1 VKPLRAGLATL
12 RAAFATPELR
22 RVQVAWAAAAV
33 GNWAF
38 FVVLAIYAFD
48 EGGATAVGVAA
59 LARML
64 PAGLTAPFTSLLA
77 DRRSRRDLL
86 LAATL
91 VRALSLGAIVAAVA
105 LGGPLALVLV
115 LAAVQ
120 TIACTAAKPAQASL
134 LPLLARSPEQLAAA
148 NAAWSAIDS
157 AGFCAG
163 ALLGGALA
171 AGPGLNAGF
180 AATGLAF
187 LLAAATLV
195 PLPRDAPPP
204 HRELRED
211 APLAGEVLAGVHAVL
226 ADRRLRLVV
235 GTLAVTTLA
244 EGAID
249 VLVVVV
255 ALDVLDAG
263 EAGVGWLNAAWGV
276 GGIVGGAAAVA
287 LLGGG
292 RLASGLGGGC
302 VLAGAAL
309 AGIATWHAIAPA
321 LALLLALGVGY
332 ALIEV
337 AGLTLTQRLASDE
350 VLGRVFGV
358 VESTYVV
365 TTAVGSAL
373 AAVAVGL
380 LGIEGALLA
389 TAGTI
394 AALALATGRPLARLE
409 ASVPIPERE
418 FALLRGLR
426 IFAPLPI
433 TTIETL
439 AARLERVTVDGG
451 DVVVREGD
459 PGDRCYVIAEGGVAI
474 SKRAGWHTAMG
485 PGGFFGELALL
496 RDAPRNATA
505 IAAGPGLLL
514 ALGRA
519 DFLAAVTGHARTQE
533 AADAL
538 VAERLAPE
546 PRPICSG

>member
-1 VKPLRAGLATL
+1 MQAAWTAGAT
-12 RAAFATPELR
+12 
-22 RVQVAWAAAAV
+22 

-48 EGGATAVGVAA
+48 EGGATAVGLAA

-86 LAATL
+86 LEATL

-105 LGGPLALVLV
+105 LDAPLALVLV

-120 TIACTAAKPAQASL
+120 TIACTAAKPAQAAL

-148 NAAWSAIDS
+148 NAAWSGIDS
-157 AGFCAG
+157 AGFVAG

-171 AGPGLNAGF
+171 AGPGVNAGF

-187 LLAAATLV
+187 LLAALILA
-195 PLPRDAPPP
+195 PLPRDEPPP
-204 HRELRED
+204 HRAAR
-211 APLAGEVLAGVHAVL
+211 AGAGLAGEVLAGFRAVL

-235 GTLAVTTLA
+235 GTLATTTLA

-263 EAGVGWLNAAWGV
+263 DAGVGWLNAAWGV
-276 GGIVGGAAAVA
+276 GGILGGAAAVA

-292 RLASGLGGGC
+292 RLASGIGGGC

-309 AGIATWHAIAPA
+309 AGIATWHAVAPA
-321 LALLLALGVGY
+321 LALLVALGVGY

-337 AGLTLTQRLASDE
+337 AGLTLTQRLASDD

-373 AAVAVGL
+373 AAAAISL
-380 LGIEGALLA
+380 LGIDGALLA
-389 TAGTI
+389 IAGAI
-394 AALALATGRPLARLE
+394 AALALSTGRPLARLE

-418 FALLRGLR
+418 FGLLRGLD

-433 TTIETL
+433 ATIETL
-439 AARLERVTVDGG
+439 AARIEPVHVDAG
-451 DVVVREGD
+451 DVIVSEGD
-459 PGDRCYVIAEGGVAI
+459 PGDRCYLIAEGRVSI
-474 SKRAGWHTAMG
+474 SKHTGWHTAVG
-485 PGGFFGELALL
+485 PGDFFGELALL
-496 RDAPRNATA
+496 RDAPRNATVV
-505 IAAGPGLLL
+505 AAGPGLLL
-514 ALGRA
+514 ALERA
-519 DFLAAVTGHARTQE
+519 DFLSAVTGHARTRE

-538 VAERLAPE
+538 VRERTQ
-546 PRPICSG
+546 